1 MICWAWVGMNWSWNR
16 VPLIAQWL
24 TSLRVRRHWHE
35 LESGKRMR
43 KKWRGERSGGE
54 GDAYEVCFERL
65 TPPLLSACNATVWF
79 WLFFGYLIKL
89 GLATGFNLVPRLAQI
104 GKTWT
109 GLIKH
114 GLINF
119 SHSPRRDNDK
129 KSFYSRFHGRVIRLF
144 LF

>member
-1 MICWAWVGMNWSWNR
+1 MEKGT
-16 VPLIAQWL
+16 P
-24 TSLRVRRHWHE
+24 
-35 LESGKRMR
+35 MR
-43 KKWRGERSGGE
+43 FVLKGSFRPFCQLVMRPFGFG
-54 GDAYEVCFERL
+54 C
-65 TPPLLSACNATVWF
+65 
-79 WLFFGYLIKL
+79 FFGYLIKL